1 MVITLIIDYVD
12 SSAQEVRLYGIL
24 ASRDPTCVNMGDF
37 LNLSV
42 LQLSYMGIVRIPWV
56 NICKFS
62 CWLIFNFLC
71 WHTAAAPTPAALW
84 MSQKMKAC
92 AILSYRKNV
101 SFYVSLH
108 GSFWLCLLSYSYQ
121 LVWVLRCCIELRVCK
136 IFGKG
141 PHNKYFRFFKP

>member
-1 MVITLIIDYVD
+1 MGITLIIDYVD
-12 SSAQEVRLYGIL
+12 SSAQDVRLYGIL

-42 LQLSYMGIVRIPWV
+42 LQLTCMGIVRIPWV

-62 CWLIFNFLC
+62 RWLIFNFLC
-71 WHTAAAPTPAALW
+71 WHTAAALHLMPYGCLRKW
-84 MSQKMKAC
+84 KAC
-92 AILSYRKNV
+92 AILSYRKKV
-101 SFYVSLH
+101 FFYVSLH

-141 PHNKYFRFFKP
+141 PNNKYFRFFKP